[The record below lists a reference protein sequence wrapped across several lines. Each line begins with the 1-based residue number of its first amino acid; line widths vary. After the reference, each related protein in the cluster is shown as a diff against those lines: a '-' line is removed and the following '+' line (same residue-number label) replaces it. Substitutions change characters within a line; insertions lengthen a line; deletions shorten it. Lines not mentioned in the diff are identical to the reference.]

1 MEEVLDL
8 YEEPYDE
15 ARPKVCFDETN
26 KQLIGEK
33 RLPDRGSQPAT
44 TTSTSAEE
52 PSAAGS
58 IGSST
63 RSAVTAWYA
72 LLVY

>member
-15 ARPKVCFDETN
+15 ARPVVCFDETN

-33 RLPDRGSQPAT
+33 HLPLLAKPGRPACYDYEYKRNCE
-44 TTSTSAEE
+44 SALPRPNG
-52 PSAAGS
+52 PS
-58 IGSST
+58 SSPNI
-63 RSAVTAWYA
+63 Y
-72 LLVY
+72 